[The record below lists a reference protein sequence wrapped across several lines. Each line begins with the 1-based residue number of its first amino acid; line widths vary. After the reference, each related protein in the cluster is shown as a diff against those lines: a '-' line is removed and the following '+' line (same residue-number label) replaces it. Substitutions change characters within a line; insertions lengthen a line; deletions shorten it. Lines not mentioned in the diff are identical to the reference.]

1 MEQRFTIFIFYYHAA
16 KLSSIQTD
24 FYSRLV
30 TNELNLYWSFLRK
43 SLSLCTCIGTQRL
56 SVKIMAVI
64 QITSRE
70 FREKQASMF
79 ALADKGAQVVI
90 RRRGKVSYLLTPV
103 YDNDYVLSPEVE
115 ERLEE
120 GRKQYKEGNVTTCR
134 TKEELNDFLES
145 L

>member
-1 MEQRFTIFIFYYHAA
+1 
-16 KLSSIQTD
+16 
-24 FYSRLV
+24 
-30 TNELNLYWSFLRK
+30 
-43 SLSLCTCIGTQRL
+43 
-56 SVKIMAVI
+56 MAVI

-115 ERLEE
+115 ERLE
-120 GRKQYKEGNVTTCR
+120 GRRTAFNQDNVTTVL
-134 TKEELNDFLES
+134 TKE
-145 L
+145 